1 MVTQTTSE
9 TLEQGTITFTIESR
23 ILRELGERLVKQPEV
38 AVLELVKNAYDA
50 DARVCDIVHEP
61 PTQIVISDDGHGM
74 TLAEFKNGWMRIGTS
89 AKESSP
95 KSRAFG
101 RVITG
106 EKGIGRFAVRFL
118 GKALHL
124 ESVAYDEERKEKTV
138 LSADFD
144 WPEFDR
150 HEDLGRVKVPYQLN
164 RTQPDAPI
172 GTRLLITQLRPNAES
187 INMRTVRTA
196 SIGIV
201 TPYQSLL
208 RRPESTGK
216 SRRLRQRSPAE
227 PEDPG
232 FLLRIRPAPDDS
244 EDGDLARI
252 VLDSFVLR
260 AIVELQGDRLS
271 LAVYRRG
278 EDKASIE
285 INDRYDNS
293 VGPVYA
299 DIRFFPQ
306 RKGTFTELPIDGR
319 RAKSWVKDHSGVAI
333 FDRTFRVHPYGT
345 EADDWLFLSA
355 DTAKRAREPR
365 SSIAKR
371 HFPMDDAARMST
383 QLNYMLRLPYP
394 QQLVGIV
401 QVEGRRSKD
410 QSNEDTGLIA
420 AADREGFIDNVAFR
434 RLRDAI
440 RGAVEAIASADR
452 ELQQEQERTEQDELL
467 KALRK
472 ETQDAIRE
480 IEANPNIAKVEKARI
495 VARLAQTQLLA
506 QRHDER
512 SRQREAALET
522 MSLLGVV
529 AGFMTHEFGVAFDE
543 LEKAQQRLE
552 KLARR
557 DEQFKQSSEAIAEH
571 LVLLREFVTYS
582 QGYIRGASSRP
593 TESYAAK
600 PRIQQVVRVFGKYA
614 SDREITV
621 EIDAERDVLAPL
633 VPVSLYNGIAL
644 NLFTNA
650 LKAVTAM
657 LGNGPRRIAF
667 RAWNEQETHFLE
679 VSDTGIGI
687 PAALRQRVF
696 DPLFTTTASN
706 RDPLGSGMGLGLSLV
721 KRGVEAYG
729 GRVGVDDPPAGFTTC
744 FRVRLPLEAET

>member
-1 MVTQTTSE
+1 MSTRATSE
-9 TLEQGTITFTIESR
+9 TIEQGTLTFTIESR

-38 AVLELVKNAYDA
+38 ALLELVKNAYDA
-50 DARVCDIVHEP
+50 DARVCDILHEP
-61 PTQIVISDDGHGM
+61 PAQIVVSDDGHGM
-74 TLAEFKNGWMRIGTS
+74 TLDDFRNGWMRIGTS
-89 AKESSP
+89 SKEASP
-95 KSRAFG
+95 QSRLFR

-124 ESVAYDEERKEKTV
+124 ESVAFDAHRQERTV

-150 HEDLGRVKVPYQLN
+150 HEDLGTVRVPYQLS
-164 RTQPDAPI
+164 RAQEDSQI

-208 RRPESTGK
+208 RRPDAEPK
-216 SRRLRQRSPAE
+216 PRRHKQQPPAE
-227 PEDPG
+227 PADPG
-232 FLLRIRPAPDDS
+232 FLLRIRPSPEDS
-244 EDGDLARI
+244 EDGDLAGI

-260 AIVELQGDRLS
+260 AVVELKGDRLS
-271 LAVYRRG
+271 LSVYRRG
-278 EDKASIE
+278 EDVASIE
-285 INDRYDNS
+285 INDRYENS
-293 VGPVYA
+293 LGPVYG

-306 RKGTFTELPIDGR
+306 RKGTFTGLPVDGR
-319 RAKSWVKDHSGVAI
+319 HAKTWVKNHSGVAV

-365 SSIAKR
+365 SSIAKK
-371 HFPMDDAARMST
+371 HFPMDETARMST

-401 QVEGRRSKD
+401 QVQGRRTRD
-410 QSNEDTGLIA
+410 QSSEDTGLIA
-420 AADREGFIDNVAFR
+420 SADREGFVDNAAFR
-434 RLRDAI
+434 KLRDVI

-452 ELQQEQERTEQDELL
+452 ELQQEQERVEQDELL
-467 KALRK
+467 
-472 ETQDAIRE
+472 ETLQQETRDAIRE
-480 IEANPNIAKVEKARI
+480 IEANPNIARGEKARI

-522 MSLLGVV
+522 MSLLGIV

-543 LEKAQQRLE
+543 LERAHQKLE

-557 DEQFKQSSEAIAEH
+557 DESFKGPAAAIADH
-571 LVLLREFVTYS
+571 LDRLREFVTYS
-582 QGYIRGASSRP
+582 QGYVRGASSRP
-593 TESYAAK
+593 SEPYAAR

-614 SDREITV
+614 SDRQITV
-621 EIDAERDVLAPL
+621 EVAAERDVMAPL
-633 VPVSLYNGIAL
+633 VPVSLYNGVAL
-644 NLFTNA
+644 NLFTNS

-657 LGNGPRRIAF
+657 SGNGLRRIAF
-667 RAWNEQETHFLE
+667 RAWNEQEIHFLE
-679 VSDTGIGI
+679 VSDTGVGI
-687 PAALRQRVF
+687 PTALRQRVF
-696 DPLFTTTASN
+696 DPLFTTTSTN

-729 GRVGVDDPPAGFTTC
+729 GRIAVVDPPAGFTTC
-744 FRVRLPLEAET
+744 VRVRLPLEAES